1 MSTHNEIKGVKT
13 IQIFDEHINHEE
25 VEILKKKEQPEG
37 EKKEPDFQ
45 KKEIDIELDQYY
57 YIRHKKRKMS
67 FLI

>member
-1 MSTHNEIKGVKT
+1 MSTHNEINGIKT

-25 VEILKKKEQPEG
+25 YENL
-37 EKKEPDFQ
+37 KKEPEGV
-45 KKEIDIELDQYY
+45 KKEMDCEFDQYY